1 MSVKREIDEFVAGK
15 TFAMAGV
22 SRDANAF
29 STAVYRELKAKGYR
43 LLPVNPNADTIE
55 GDACYASLSAL
66 PEKPDGVLVFTQP
79 AVTASVVRDAAAAGI
94 TRLWIQQGAESA
106 EALELCREH
115 GLSAISKRCIMMFA
129 EPVGG
134 IHKVHRFFARL
145 FGSYPR

>member
-1 MSVKREIDEFVAGK
+1 MTPPR
-15 TFAMAGV
+15 
-22 SRDANAF
+22 
-29 STAVYRELKAKGYR
+29 
-43 LLPVNPNADTIE
+43 
-55 GDACYASLSAL
+55 
-66 PEKPDGVLVFTQP
+66 
-79 AVTASVVRDAAAAGI
+79 GI

-134 IHKVHRFFARL
+134 IHTFHRFFARL